1 MSRLFDMLA
10 RLDRGGAR
18 PAGLGGISIPIP
30 PADGRRSWRI
40 VGYLIIL
47 MGMAAIALAVYVRP
61 PAGTFTA
68 TVPPAPR
75 IDAIPMPAAPATD
88 PAPDPAPSLSGSL
101 LAQGLE
107 AAQRGDLTEA
117 ERLFRQAVAQD
128 GGDAEAWNS
137 LGVVLIRRGDRQ
149 PGIEALRTAVRLQPS
164 HLEAHRNLGVTFD
177 RLGRRDEATRH
188 YRTFLSLTAE
198 GHPGRGD
205 VRRRLLELA
214 QERGPA

>member
-10 RLDRGGAR
+10 RLDGGRAR

-30 PADGRRSWRI
+30 PADGRRTWRI
-40 VGYLIIL
+40 AGYLIIL
-47 MGMAAIALAVYVRP
+47 MSMAAIALGVYVRP
-61 PAGTFTA
+61 PAGPFTA
-68 TVPPAPR
+68 TVAPALR
-75 IDAIPMPAAPATD
+75 IDAVPMPEAPAT
-88 PAPDPAPSLSGSL
+88 PSAPDPGPSLNGSL

-107 AAQRGDLTEA
+107 AAQRGELTEA